1 MCIRDSPE
9 FRGEAVHKGELN
21 INQMSYENKAYI
33 LLKDS
38 RPKTSL
44 GQISIKKSP
53 RSRASVYDIQVVKQ
67 NFSCKESAKNTEMKR
82 RKRPQQKSVA
92 EPSKT
97 FDSRTSVNIN
107 SKAEQIASELP
118 NTGRVDNPNSKFP
131 GESPET
137 DSFQR
142 VFDFINNYGEKV
154 STTKNMGLNKGE
166 KKRKEAGSAQIFVTR
181 PVSQVGFRP
190 DKRPE
195 PKPTIKINSGKIQN
209 KRSKSSCSNSIQIS
223 GALAENA
230 SKAYGAKPAQ
240 KRNVAVTNSSG

>member
-1 MCIRDSPE
+1 
-9 FRGEAVHKGELN
+9 
-21 INQMSYENKAYI
+21 MSYENKAYI

-38 RPKTSL
+38 RAKSSL
-44 GQISIKKSP
+44 GQIAIKKSP

-67 NFSCKESAKNTEMKR
+67 NFSRKESIKDTEVKR

-97 FDSRTSVNIN
+97 FDSRTSVNVN
-107 SKAEQIASELP
+107 SKAEQIINELP
-118 NTGRVDNPNSKFP
+118 NTGRIDNPNSKFP

-154 STTKNMGLNKGE
+154 STTK
-166 KKRKEAGSAQIFVTR
+166 KRKEAASAQIFVTR

-190 DKRPE
+190 DK
-195 PKPTIKINSGKIQN
+195 KPDTKPAIKINPGKIQN
-209 KRSKSSCSNSIQIS
+209 KRSKSSCSNSIQIT
-223 GALAENA
+223 GDAA
-230 SKAYGAKPAQ
+230 SKAYGANPTQ
-240 KRNVAVTNSSG
+240 KGNLILTFSSS